1 MKRTVPTA
9 HMRSATTKP
18 TMLMT
23 FEFGVEAWEPEE
35 LSVVDLVKVEPQ
47 YQRATT

>member
-1 MKRTVPTA
+1 MKRIMPTA
-9 HMRSATTKP
+9 HMKGATTKP

-23 FEFGVEAWEPEE
+23 VEFGVEAWEPEE
-35 LSVVDLVKVEPQ
+35 LSVVDLVKIEPQ